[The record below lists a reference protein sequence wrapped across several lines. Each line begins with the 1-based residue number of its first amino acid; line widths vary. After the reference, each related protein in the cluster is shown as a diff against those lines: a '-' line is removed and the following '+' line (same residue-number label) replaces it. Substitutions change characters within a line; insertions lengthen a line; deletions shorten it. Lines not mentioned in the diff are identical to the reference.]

1 MEEDGIAG
9 WRNKIDELD
18 RQLVQLLN
26 ERTRCA
32 IEIGKIKRKLNL
44 EIYDPKREEE
54 VIRNVQAAG
63 NGPLTNDAIKRLFE
77 RIIDETRRTEREHRQ
92 KTDLAGPSKGI

>member
-9 WRNKIDELD
+9 WRDKIDEVD

-32 IEIGKIKRKLNL
+32 IEIGKIKRKLNR

-63 NGPLTNDAIKRLFE
+63 SGPLTDDAIRRLFE

-92 KTDLAGPSKGI
+92 ETDLTEPSKGS